1 MTDILYDNK
10 EYDIEHATKYDA
22 LKTICEF
29 DHDTGLSYD
38 WLEVREQV
46 VIHGV
51 KALRH
56 LFEYYQ
62 RNNPHFDDQLNY
74 MCACSHFTPED
85 LELPTNRA
93 TRRALEA
100 RIQKLLKIRAK
111 NPNENIQQ
119 FLRNNASVILPN
131 QQ

>member
-1 MTDILYDNK
+1 MTEIYDNK
-10 EYDIEHATKYDA
+10 EDVEHVSKYDA

-46 VIHGV
+46 MIHGV

-62 RNNPHFDDQLNY
+62 RNNTHFDEQLNY
-74 MCACSHFTPED
+74 MCACSHFSAAD
-85 LELPTNRA
+85 LDLPTNRA
-93 TRRALEA
+93 TRRALEV
-100 RIQKLLKIRAK
+100 RIQKLLKLRSK
-111 NPNENIQQ
+111 KPNEPIQQ
-119 FLRNNASVILPN
+119 FLRNNADMIIPPKH
-131 QQ
+131 